1 MDLKKEKES
10 YILKIENATEEE
22 IKSRSFSF
30 SLFSANVK
38 KFLPNIADSEYQ
50 DLFKKFLYFKWS
62 SGIEQYSVDYLNQ
75 TTITNYSSIDL
86 HNLQPN
92 NPLIFASFHFGS
104 FRLYNSILFELGHK
118 IVIIIDENII
128 KQQKDD
134 LLQKVKPLLKA
145 KEQSDFV
152 ILSVQNRESIFKL
165 KKYISEGY
173 VMSVY
178 LDGNASVQNKKQEF
192 TKGYSSIEFLGQ
204 EIFIKNGIPK
214 LSALLG
220 AKIIP
225 VISYRNPN
233 ENSTVEFHKEISV
246 DDYSNKQEF
255 IDKSLQDSFRILEK
269 KLIDYPAQFTSW
281 VTVQD
286 MFSRN
291 YTIPYEKKKTLLR
304 KFNSKRYS
312 LFSLGKSYF
321 LFDLLN
327 YQSYPISNELA
338 YSIENN
344 TFNDIEDKLESE
356 LIYKNIII

>member
-1 MDLKKEKES
+1 MELKKEKES
-10 YILKIENATEEE
+10 YIHKIENATEEE
-22 IKSRSFSF
+22 IKNRSFSF

-38 KFLPNIADSEYQ
+38 KFLPDIADSDYQ

-62 SGIEQYSVDYLNQ
+62 SGIEQYSMDYLRKS
-75 TTITNYSSIDL
+75 TIINYSSIDL
-86 HNLQPN
+86 HNLQQN
-92 NPLIFASFHFGS
+92 DPLIFGSFHFGS

-118 IVIIIDENII
+118 IVIIIDENIV
-128 KQQKDD
+128 KKQKDD
-134 LLQKVKPLLKA
+134 LLLKVKPLLKA
-145 KEQSDFV
+145 KDQSDFV

-178 LDGNASVQNKKQEF
+178 LDGNAGVHNKKQDF
-192 TKGYSSIEFLGQ
+192 TKGYSPIKFLGQ

-214 LSALLG
+214 LSSILG

-225 VISYRNPN
+225 VISYRDSN
-233 ENSTVEFHKEISV
+233 ENSTVEFHKEIYIK
-246 DDYSNKQEF
+246 DYSNKQEF
-255 IDKSLQDSFRILEK
+255 IDKSLQDTFNILEK

-291 YTIPYEKKKTLLR
+291 DTTPYENKDPLLR
-304 KFNSKRYS
+304 EFNSKRYS

-321 LFDLLN
+321 LFDLLD
-327 YQSYPISNELA
+327 YQSYPITNELA
-338 YSIENN
+338 NSIKNN
-344 TFNDIEDKLESE
+344 TFNNIDKKLESE